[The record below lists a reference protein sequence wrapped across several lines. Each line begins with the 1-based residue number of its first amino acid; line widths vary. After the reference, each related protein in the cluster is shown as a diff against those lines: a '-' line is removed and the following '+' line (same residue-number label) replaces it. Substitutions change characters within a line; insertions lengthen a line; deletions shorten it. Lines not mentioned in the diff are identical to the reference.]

1 MQEKPLHSIELGLS
15 SEKLLQAGADFL
27 EHFEVDIDPRENPRQ
42 FLEALRQFDPRY
54 EGDRDLVRYELE
66 QDQREW
72 PQDTKDIIMQTAA
85 RMEMVAFDEEGAPVN
100 IENPLIG
107 HYDVVVVLGGA
118 RQANLDR
125 ARYAITCLDKERA
138 SFMHLV
144 VAGSHRALK
153 DDEQNNAAN
162 YAPGAQT
169 EFDLCV
175 GAAKAVAE
183 ENPGLVAS
191 VMRVEGSKGVGT
203 PDIID
208 SVLSAMRGSG
218 SLPSEN
224 ATAAAITTQI
234 YRASTELDIAR
245 VAKKY
250 GIEQTFA
257 AGTLSDPEII
267 AKRTPATY
275 LSEIVRTLKA
285 ATLAYEEE

>member
-1 MQEKPLHSIELGLS
+1 
-15 SEKLLQAGADFL
+15 
-27 EHFEVDIDPRENPRQ
+27 
-42 FLEALRQFDPRY
+42 
-54 EGDRDLVRYELE
+54 
-66 QDQREW
+66 
-72 PQDTKDIIMQTAA
+72 
-85 RMEMVAFDEEGAPVN
+85 
-100 IENPLIG
+100 
-107 HYDVVVVLGGA
+107 
-118 RQANLDR
+118 
-125 ARYAITCLDKERA
+125 
-138 SFMHLV
+138 
-144 VAGSHRALK
+144 
-153 DDEQNNAAN
+153 
-162 YAPGAQT
+162 
-169 EFDLCV
+169 
-175 GAAKAVAE
+175 
-183 ENPGLVAS
+183 
-191 VMRVEGSKGVGT
+191 MRVEGSKGVGT

>member
-138 SFMHLV
+138 SFRHLV
-144 VAGSHRALK
+144 VAGSDRALK

-257 AGTLSDPEII
+257 AGTLSDTEII